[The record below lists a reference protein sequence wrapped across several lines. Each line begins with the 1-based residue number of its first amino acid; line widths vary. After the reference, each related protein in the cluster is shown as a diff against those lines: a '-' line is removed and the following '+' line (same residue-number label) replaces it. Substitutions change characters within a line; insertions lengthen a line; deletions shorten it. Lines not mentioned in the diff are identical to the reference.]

1 MYMDRSDRRNVLQS
15 MLNTQREAG
24 VTISRILD
32 GVVPEKYMGSAKLG
46 PSGWGCAKSP
56 VGLCVYDSFKDR
68 AMDQCI
74 FCGWPDE
81 RK

>member
-32 GVVPEKYMGSAKLG
+32 GVVPEKYMGYAKLG

-56 VGLCVYDSFKDR
+56 VMLCVFDSSDR
-68 AMDQCI
+68 SMDQCI
-74 FCGWPDE
+74 FCGEPDE

>member
-1 MYMDRSDRRNVLQS
+1 MHMSAVDMRILLRTMMSI
-15 MLNTQREAG
+15 QREAG
-24 VTISRILD
+24 ITISRTLD

-56 VGLCVYDSFKDR
+56 VLLCVFDSIGDR

-74 FCGWPDE
+74 FCGEPDE

>member
-1 MYMDRSDRRNVLQS
+1 MHMDRSDMRIMLQTMMS
-15 MLNTQREAG
+15 IRREAG
-24 VTISRILD
+24 STISRILD

-56 VGLCVYDSFKDR
+56 VMLCVFDSSDR
-68 AMDQCI
+68 SMDQCI
-74 FCGWPDE
+74 FCGEPDE